1 MGSHGGRSWGRL
13 GYMATLGGG
22 ETTSG
27 DGESAKVRH
36 RGTTGNGRG
45 DRYALWMAEAGGREG
60 DLSGAGKKVCENAGG
75 VATLGSSW
83 LGTLGRPG
91 AGLRD

>member
-1 MGSHGGRSWGRL
+1 
-13 GYMATLGGG
+13 MATLGGG

-27 DGESAKVRH
+27 NGESAKVRH

-45 DRYALWMAEAGGREG
+45 DRCALWMAEAGGRGG
-60 DLSGAGKKVCENAGG
+60 DLSGEKVCEGAVGE
-75 VATLGSSW
+75 ATLGSSW
-83 LGTLGRPG
+83 SGTLGQPG